1 MTLPPTTKEIK
12 MNAKKAKALRRAARN
27 IVKMNMDEVNPEMSI
42 GEELVQ
48 VRGNDGSV
56 LNTLTGVR
64 GVVQY
69 MKNPNR
75 FLQRGRKILIP
86 EGINESIN
94 SANQSSPTLD
104 TVLAPSEASTQE
116 N

>member
-1 MTLPPTTKEIK
+1 MTPPTTTKEIK

-75 FLQRGRKILIP
+75 FLMRGRKILIS
-86 EGINESIN
+86 EEINEPVSRTN
-94 SANQSSPTLD
+94 TSSVALD
-104 TVLAPSEASTQE
+104 PVLADSEAST
-116 N
+116 